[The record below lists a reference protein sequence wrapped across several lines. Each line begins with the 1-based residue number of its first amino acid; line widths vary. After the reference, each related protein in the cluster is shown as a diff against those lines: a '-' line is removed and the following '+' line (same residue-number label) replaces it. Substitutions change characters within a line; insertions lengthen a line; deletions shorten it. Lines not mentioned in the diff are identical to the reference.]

1 MFFWFFGKL
10 WGWKDGECTWF
21 GSNRYFGSIFT
32 WFLRDFFCKFDIGAW
47 KNRKKIKSSETFF
60 FCFSGMFWDREN
72 GECSWFGS
80 KPCFYS
86 LNTSIFTWF
95 ISKSTKLYY
104 FWSKTEERRHKKF
117 PWYVWTSKWILI
129 WFPAYLPEFFC
140 LNGRVFAKNQPKG
153 YYNCWKQYYL
163 AAFFH

>member
-1 MFFWFFGKL
+1 MPVPNGIRSFSLLSSRLISLRQSHRSWLKQGGRRHFDQKLIVPKPMFFCFFGKL

-47 KNRKKIKSSETFF
+47 KNRKKIKSSKTLF

-104 FWSKTEERRHKKF
+104 FWSKTEEIRH
-117 PWYVWTSKWILI
+117 
-129 WFPAYLPEFFC
+129 
-140 LNGRVFAKNQPKG
+140 
-153 YYNCWKQYYL
+153 
-163 AAFFH
+163 